1 MHTERKF
8 YKLGTTFILIIGAK
22 PIEKND
28 PGNIIDNLR
37 RISDRVSVQAIDA
50 NIIYGI
56 EHLLEVLKVTLESK
70 KRRIM
75 IAKNP
80 ETDLLLRICYT
91 NQISLALKYGA
102 MKNDASCCFVILSK
116 DKKELLKVNDHI
128 SKLFKVDNSVLTPN
142 EEKKMIISYKIGLRH
157 NPLLFEGD
165 DGSIFTK
172 FISERSCLITM

>member
-1 MHTERKF
+1 
-8 YKLGTTFILIIGAK
+8 
-22 PIEKND
+22 
-28 PGNIIDNLR
+28 
-37 RISDRVSVQAIDA
+37 
-50 NIIYGI
+50 
-56 EHLLEVLKVTLESK
+56 
-70 KRRIM
+70 M

-91 NQISLALKYGA
+91 NQISLALKCGA
-102 MKNDASCCFVILSK
+102 MKDDASCCFVILSK

-128 SKLFKVDNSVLTPN
+128 SKLFKVDDSVLTPN